1 MTECIFIEELFHNI
15 MRIQMKNAFDKN
27 LCILHSPEYNKVY
40 ISVVFP
46 NLLNTSHTKYKFSCG
61 NKSTPGRP
69 QNLVEN
75 IFMKYYWTRI
85 PTVLQIIFDNESTIP
100 IVRKLFLRSL
110 PDPCI
115 KYKIRCDRISVF
127 SVLKSLCPAGAR
139 LDWAVL
145 QEQERMLITLCV
157 PNAITILRS

>member
-1 MTECIFIEELFHNI
+1 

-110 PDPCI
+110 PDPYI
-115 KYKIRCDRISVF
+115 KYKICCDKDFRALRF
-127 SVLKSLCPAGAR
+127 
-139 LDWAVL
+139 
-145 QEQERMLITLCV
+145 EITLSGRGSPGLGGAAEARENV
-157 PNAITILRS
+157 NPLRF